1 MSILEILQ
9 HNIWIKNCWIVVHFF
24 VNSQHSIH
32 KMNSQ
37 AIYVSAQMEIVLVQ
51 LKANKTLWMQKHLS
65 ESSIIYKSF
74 SDLLYQESNANGI
87 DWLLYL
93 WVKIRSL
100 LCKETIAELRCH
112 QILKSRALKEPQ
124 MFQLLCSSRLY
135 TMRKYENF
143 KRSAFFL
150 GKKKY

>member
-1 MSILEILQ
+1 
-9 HNIWIKNCWIVVHFF
+9 
-24 VNSQHSIH
+24 
-32 KMNSQ
+32 
-37 AIYVSAQMEIVLVQ
+37 
-51 LKANKTLWMQKHLS
+51 MQKHLS

-124 MFQLLCSSRLY
+124 MFQHFCSSRLC

-150 GKKKY
+150 GKKSINIQNLYFKLCDMHSQWKPWHITVCLCLYALLVSNLMCRALITAPPSYPRLHLRLGHS